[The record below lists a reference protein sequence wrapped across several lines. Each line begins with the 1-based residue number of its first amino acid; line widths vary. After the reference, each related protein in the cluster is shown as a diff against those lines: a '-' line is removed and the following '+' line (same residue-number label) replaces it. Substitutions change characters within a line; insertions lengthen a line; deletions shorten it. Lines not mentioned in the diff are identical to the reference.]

1 MKIKPITITILSFL
15 LVIVTGCFNLEEKS
29 ENDKIFQTANRDNL
43 VGKWQTYE
51 SKYGYGK
58 KMCEGK
64 PCGNAGYMEIF
75 LIDNKLSGKNFLAI
89 SSELKPPNNVKWAEL
104 LIELENDIIII
115 SFVSSAGCRN
125 VYRVTEIEDGK
136 LFGSYE
142 SKNCKFNEKLF
153 DFEGDFSAV
162 KLIDENK

>member
-1 MKIKPITITILSFL
+1 MKIKRLTITIVLFL
-15 LVIVTGCFNLEEKS
+15 LVMVTGCVNSVEKI
-29 ENDKIFQTANRDNL
+29 ENDKIFLTANRENL

-58 KMCEGK
+58 KICEGN
-64 PCGNAGYMEIF
+64 PCGKVGYMEIF

-104 LIELENDIIII
+104 LIELENDIIVI

-125 VYRVTEIEDGK
+125 VYRTC
-136 LFGSYE
+136 LQF
-142 SKNCKFNEKLF
+142 LH
-153 DFEGDFSAV
+153 
-162 KLIDENK
+162 